1 MNQNEQRIERCKGCP
16 HSCMADDFAGDTE
29 LYCLAL
35 GYPCD
40 MIIECE
46 ENKNDTLSCNNRKE
60 S

>member
-16 HSCMADDFAGDTE
+16 HSCMADDFADDTE

-46 ENKNDTLSCNNRKE
+46 ENKNDKTARD
-60 S
+60 